1 MSTPMKTCLYCQT
14 ENEAGST
21 CCTHCGMTLPN
32 KNPKDKQKKIKF
44 FIKAFWAIVIFCL
57 VMIYYLPR

>member
-1 MSTPMKTCLYCQT
+1 MTTQLKKCLYCQT
-14 ENEAGST
+14 ENDAENSR
-21 CCTHCGMTLPN
+21 CSHCGMTLPN
-32 KNPKDKQKKIKF
+32 KHPQDKQKKIKF